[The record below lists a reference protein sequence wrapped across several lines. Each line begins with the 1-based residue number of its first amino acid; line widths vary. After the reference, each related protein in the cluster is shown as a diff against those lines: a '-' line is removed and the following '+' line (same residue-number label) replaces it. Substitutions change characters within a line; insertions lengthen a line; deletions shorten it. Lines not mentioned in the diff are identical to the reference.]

1 MLRIKSMIY
10 LTGQA
15 NNNDPNSKSQTK
27 KTIAL
32 NRFGI
37 YNLRFIWNLVLGICD
52 FIQQTPRQSRITLT
66 WPKGPGF
73 SGQNK
78 NMHYPRLIKY

>member
-1 MLRIKSMIY
+1 
-10 LTGQA
+10 LTEIP
-15 NNNDPNSKSQTK
+15 NNNDQNLKSQTN

-37 YNLRFIWNLVLGICD
+37 WILRFIWKLVLGICCLRH
-52 FIQQTPRQSRITLT
+52 QTPRQSRRTLT

-78 NMHYPRLIKY
+78 KPFGDFPERLFCYVFL

>member
-1 MLRIKSMIY
+1 MTQIQNPK
-10 LTGQA
+10 Q
-15 NNNDPNSKSQTK
+15 K

-66 WPKGPGF
+66 PAMRDRLGPSKIPFRGEGPGF

>member
-1 MLRIKSMIY
+1 MTEIQNPK
-10 LTGQA
+10 Q
-15 NNNDPNSKSQTK
+15 K

-37 YNLRFIWNLVLGICD
+37 WNLRFICYLVLGICD
-52 FIQQTPRQSRITLT
+52 LRHQTPRQSRRTLT

-78 NMHYPRLIKY
+78 AGL